1 MPTSNI
7 DVLLR
12 PRKEVEGFEPY
23 IPGRDMENVKRL
35 YKLKR
40 VIKLASNENPL
51 GPSPRALAALRA
63 GASNLHRY
71 PDSFSTALR
80 HALADHLGV
89 KVGQL
94 SVGAGSDELIEI
106 LAKAYLG
113 PADEIVVSEHAFL
126 RYKMAGDLMGA
137 TVVTVPMN
145 VMTHDL
151 EAMAAA
157 VTPRTKFV
165 FIANPNNPT
174 GTYNTKTELEEF
186 LITLPARV
194 VAVVDEAYFEFASA
208 HRDYPSALDFF
219 KAGRNLVVLRTF
231 SKAYGLAGIRL
242 GYAVGPEPLIETL
255 ERVRPPFN
263 VSLPAQAAG
272 VAALT
277 DRTHL
282 KRTLALVAKEKSILE
297 RELKKMHIPVVRSA
311 TNFLLIQVSPHRG
324 DETFEALLRKGVIVR
339 AMDEY
344 GFPEH
349 IRVTIG
355 RPEENRLFL
364 SAFRETR
371 SLL

>member
-1 MPTSNI
+1 MNDT
-7 DVLLR
+7 DVLLA
-12 PRKEVEGFEPY
+12 PRHEVSGFEPY
-23 IPGRDMENVKRL
+23 VPGRDMENVKRL
-35 YKLKR
+35 YHLKR

-51 GPSPRALAALRA
+51 GPSPRAVTALR
-63 GASNLHRY
+63 GSLSNLHRY
-71 PDSFSTALR
+71 PDGFSTVLR
-80 HALADHLGV
+80 RALADHVGV
-89 KVGQL
+89 KMGQV

-113 PADEIVVSEHAFL
+113 PDDEIVVSEHAFL
-126 RYKMAGDLMGA
+126 RYKMAADLMGA
-137 TVVTVPMN
+137 RVVTVPMN

-151 EAMAAA
+151 PAMAAA
-157 VTPRTKFV
+157 VTSRTKFV

-174 GTYNTKTELEEF
+174 GTYNTTTELEEF

-194 VAVVDEAYFEFASA
+194 VAVVDEAYFEFARS
-208 HRDYPSALDFF
+208 HRDYPNAIDFF

-231 SKAYGLAGIRL
+231 SKAYGLAGVRL
-242 GYAVGPEPLIETL
+242 GYAVGAEVLIDTL

-263 VSLPAQAAG
+263 ISLPAQAAG

-277 DRTHL
+277 DKAHL
-282 KRTLALVAKEKSILE
+282 KRTVSLVAREREILE
-297 RELKKMHIPVVRSA
+297 QALKKMEIPVVRSA
-311 TNFLLIQVSPHRG
+311 GNFLLIQVSPHRG

-355 RPEENRLFL
+355 QPAENRFFL
-364 SAFRETR
+364 SAFREVR
-371 SLL
+371 RLL